1 MTPAPTLQELIET
14 VERDA
19 PSRSLLD
26 LLTTASSTVT
36 QLEEVADAVLGHFVD
51 RCRRHGH
58 SWSEIST
65 ALGVSKQA
73 AHKRFSL
80 PGPTLE
86 RFTPRAR
93 GALDAAAKAARSLG
107 HNYVGTEHLLLGLFA
122 EPEGLAAR
130 ALAERGVDRAVVEA
144 KVLEVIP
151 RRAEPLLENPPY
163 LHRHRAHPA
172 GAAAGPRHPCRP
184 PAGRARCEPGG
195 DAGPPPGDDHRVG
208 PAAGEG
214 RRTLKKY
221 SLRPGTRR
229 FFQRPPS
236 AGGPSSSARDRRGR
250 PRPAPCGWRPRRSGA
265 GGSCCPSAARRSPGP
280 SAC

>member
-122 EPEGLAAR
+122 EPEGPAAR

-163 LHRHRAHPA
+163 L
-172 GAAAGPRHPCRP
+172 
-184 PAGRARCEPGG
+184 
-195 DAGPPPGDDHRVG
+195 
-208 PAAGEG
+208 PAASLALQGALGEA
-214 RRTLKKY
+214 
-221 SLRPGTRR
+221 LRLGHNYIGTEHILL
-229 FFQRPPS
+229 
-236 AGGPSSSARDRRGR
+236 GLLRGR
-250 PRPAPCGWRPRRSGA
+250 DTL
-265 GGSCCPSAARRSPGP
+265 AARLLAELGVSQEATQARLLEMITELARQRGKVGGR
-280 SAC
+280 